1 MIRRQ
6 RNKLV
11 EVRADL
17 ILADEV
23 ATEAYAMYF
32 EAQMHRSKMRK
43 LLYTTYL
50 ELARTGAAMF
60 SLNPIGIWWPLTYF
74 DI

>member
-17 ILADEV
+17 ILAGE
-23 ATEAYAMYF
+23 ATREAYVMYF
-32 EAQMHRSKMRK
+32 EAQMRRSKVRK
-43 LLYTTYL
+43 LLYTSFL
-50 ELARTGAAMF
+50 QFARSGAILG
-60 SLNPIGIWWPLTYF
+60 LNPIGIWWIPTDF
-74 DI
+74 DS

>member
-23 ATEAYAMYF
+23 SSEAYVIHF
-32 EAQMHRSKMRK
+32 ESQMRRSKVRK
-43 LLYTTYL
+43 LLYTSFL
-50 ELARTGAAMF
+50 QFARSGAMTG
-60 SLNPIGIWWPLTYF
+60 LNPVGIWWIPTDF
-74 DI
+74 DT

>member
-17 ILADEV
+17 ILTDEV
-23 ATEAYAMYF
+23 TAEAYAMHF
-32 EAQMHRSKMRK
+32 ESQMHRSKVRK
-43 LLYTTYL
+43 LLYASFL
-50 ELARTGAAMF
+50 QFARSNAMF
-60 SLNPIGIWWPLTYF
+60 SLYPVGAWWPPTDF
-74 DI
+74 DT

>member
-17 ILADEV
+17 ILGGEV
-23 ATEAYAMYF
+23 TSEAYAMHF
-32 EAQMHRSKMRK
+32 EAQMRRRKVRK
-43 LLYTTYL
+43 LLYASFL
-50 ELARTGAAMF
+50 QFARSGAMIG
-60 SLNPIGIWWPLTYF
+60 LNPVGIWWAPTDF
-74 DI
+74 DT

>member
-11 EVRADL
+11 EMRADL

-23 ATEAYAMYF
+23 TSEAYAVHF
-32 EAQMHRSKMRK
+32 EAQMHRSMARK
-43 LLYTTYL
+43 LLYASCL
-50 ELARTGAAMF
+50 FARTGAMF
-60 SLNPIGIWWPLTYF
+60 SLNPFGAWWSPTDF
-74 DI
+74 DT